1 MEKHKVV
8 VFSDATGSID
18 GHYKVEKRKGCEGGK
33 NQLVKVFFLTRFI
46 VRGWYA
52 RTLMLVKKTEL
63 NYRMRP
69 DGGTFKNDEKRRP
82 FRARRMFQF
91 RIYFRSK
98 RTYLSKIKIPSLFIL
113 GIERGATFLWQL
125 FGQRITMK
133 NFDKVEYRHWFDNF
147 RTSGM
152 VPMLDKPFGEMAT

>member
-46 VRGWYA
+46 VR
-52 RTLMLVKKTEL
+52 LMLVKKTEI

-69 DGGTFKNDEKRRP
+69 DGGTFKNDEKRLP

-91 RIYFRSK
+91 RIYFRRK

-113 GIERGATFLWQL
+113 GIERGATFLRQL

-133 NFDKVEYRHWFDNF
+133 NFDKVEYRH
-147 RTSGM
+147 
-152 VPMLDKPFGEMAT
+152 

>member
-46 VRGWYA
+46 VR
-52 RTLMLVKKTEL
+52 LMLVKKTEI

-69 DGGTFKNDEKRRP
+69 DGGTFKNDEK
-82 FRARRMFQF
+82 
-91 RIYFRSK
+91 
-98 RTYLSKIKIPSLFIL
+98 
-113 GIERGATFLWQL
+113 GDL
-125 FGQRITMK
+125 FGLGECFNSEFISVE
-133 NFDKVEYRHWFDNF
+133 NELIKVR
-147 RTSGM
+147 
-152 VPMLDKPFGEMAT
+152 